1 MLPPA
6 WLKTFA
12 FAHIVVS
19 VLCALFVIGDSAAG
33 RRHKMKVMDF
43 VWPLTVLWSG
53 PLGLALYFLIGRP
66 ATVGTQASQREKPF
80 AVSVL
85 TGTLHC
91 GAGCTVG
98 DFAGEWIVF
107 LSGLTLA
114 GSVLW
119 ANYAIDFTLAFLVG
133 IVFQYFAI
141 APMRN
146 ISGWP
151 GVKAALKA
159 DSISLIAYE
168 VGMFCWMGLAS
179 QLFRPRLDPTSPVY
193 WYMMQVA
200 MLAGLITSYPANW
213 VLLKFGWKEAM

>member
-1 MLPPA
+1 MPPA
-6 WLKTFA
+6 WLKMFA
-12 FAHIVVS
+12 LAHIVVS
-19 VLCALFVIGDSAAG
+19 VICALVVAGDIGFG
-33 RRHKMKVMDF
+33 RRQKMAVMDF
-43 VWPLTVLWSG
+43 VWPLTILWSG
-53 PLGLALYFLIGRP
+53 PLGLVPYLLIGRQP
-66 ATVGTQASQREKPF
+66 PTGTEAPQREKPF
-80 AVSVL
+80 AASVL

-107 LSGLTLA
+107 LGGLTVA

-119 ANYAIDFTLAFLVG
+119 ANYVVDFTLAFLVG

-159 DSISLIAYE
+159 DTISLIAYE
-168 VGMFCWMGLAS
+168 IGMFCWMGFANR
-179 QLFRPRLDPTSPVY
+179 LFHPKLDPTSPVY
-193 WYMMQVA
+193 WSMMQVA
-200 MLAGLITSYPANW
+200 MLSGLITSYPANW
-213 VLLKFGWKEAM
+213 LLLKFGWKEAM

>member
-1 MLPPA
+1 MPPA

-19 VLCALFVIGDSAAG
+19 VLCALFVVGDIATG
-33 RRHKMKVMDF
+33 RRHKMAVMDF

-53 PLGLALYFLIGRP
+53 PLGLVLYFLIGRQP
-66 ATVGTQASQREKPF
+66 AAGTQAPQREKPF

-107 LSGLTLA
+107 LGGLTLA

-119 ANYAIDFTLAFLVG
+119 ANYAVDFTLAFLVG

-168 VGMFCWMGLAS
+168 VGMFCWMGFAS
-179 QLFRPRLDPTSPVY
+179 LLFHPKLDPTSPVY

-200 MLAGLITSYPANW
+200 MLAGLVTSYPANW
-213 VLLKFGWKEAM
+213 LLLKIGWKEAM